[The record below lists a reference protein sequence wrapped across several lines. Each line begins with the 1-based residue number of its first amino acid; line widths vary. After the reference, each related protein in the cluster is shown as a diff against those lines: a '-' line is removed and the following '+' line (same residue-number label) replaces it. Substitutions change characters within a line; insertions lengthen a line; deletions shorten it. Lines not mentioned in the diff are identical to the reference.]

1 MDIKTL
7 FHIKAAFEQD
17 GSDAAYREIC
27 RLINKIEGLNN
38 ITPRIPTYDKVARD
52 KFNSIVQVKW
62 FVNNK

>member
-52 KFNSIVQVKW
+52 KFNSIV
-62 FVNNK
+62 